1 MRRDEIMREMRRESA
16 GSSATAELTARP
28 CGKLASR
35 RHSSTADLGN
45 WLPSAPRQEVA
56 FAPVQGTRDRTLTGQ
71 EFVRTSHTGALVPGR
86 RKSMSDPGLP
96 PEEQRIQPVDRSAT
110 ERNREARPDAGSSPS
125 DAAAKGGEA
134 SVASASAFPG
144 AELLASGTA
153 KEVLERILVGDPLGV
168 VDRARA
174 WLDTHAFLIDSNRLG
189 LRAMAHAAHSARRYR
204 GKPDL
209 HTWLE
214 LLMERS
220 VKELVDE
227 DREDERNGVRV
238 VVDEVAPY
246 AFIADAL
253 GIESAL
259 ARRACVIFNG
269 MVEYDRQVFYATS
282 VLGKSMHRHVSE
294 GFGPPA
300 RAEAALQRVL
310 RRLNSIEG
318 MPGSG
323 T

>member
-1 MRRDEIMREMRRESA
+1 M
-16 GSSATAELTARP
+16 
-28 CGKLASR
+28 
-35 RHSSTADLGN
+35 
-45 WLPSAPRQEVA
+45 
-56 FAPVQGTRDRTLTGQ
+56 
-71 EFVRTSHTGALVPGR
+71 
-86 RKSMSDPGLP
+86 
-96 PEEQRIQPVDRSAT
+96 QPVDRPAT
-110 ERNREARPDAGSSPS
+110 PRDRAPRPEGASSPS
-125 DAAAKGGEA
+125 GAPANGAERTVAAAA
-134 SVASASAFPG
+134 AFPG
-144 AELLASGTA
+144 AELLSSGSA
-153 KEVLERILVGDPLGV
+153 EEILARILVGDPLGV

-189 LRAMAHAAHSARRYR
+189 LRAMAHAAHSAKRYR

-227 DREDERNGVRV
+227 DREDERNGVPV
-238 VVDEVAPY
+238 VADEVAPY

-282 VLGKSMHRHVSE
+282 VLGKSVHRHVSE

-310 RRLNSIEG
+310 SRLNSIDG